1 MANKIEIPVNDNT
14 GKLIYWT
21 RNHKLGLPGKF
32 GLIPAEKIDQIS
44 IDQISIDHR
53 TVKGAPGWQIIHV
66 LAEGVLYAYSISEA
80 SLSDLNAI
88 HLQVQG
94 ARDIA
99 RINQQLG
106 N

>member
-1 MANKIEIPVNDNT
+1 MANNKIEIPVNDNT

-32 GLIPAEKIDQIS
+32 CLIPAEKIDQIS
-44 IDQISIDHR
+44 IDHR
-53 TVKGAPGWQIIHV
+53 TVDGAPGWQIIHV

-88 HLQVQG
+88 RLQVQG

>member
-1 MANKIEIPVNDNT
+1 MANNKIEIPVNDNT

-21 RNHKLGLPGKF
+21 RNHKLGVPGKF

-44 IDQISIDHR
+44 IDHR
-53 TVKGAPGWQIIHV
+53 TVEGAPGWQIIHV

-80 SLSDLNAI
+80 SLSDLKEI
-88 HLQVQG
+88 GRQIGG

-99 RINQQLG
+99 RITQALN

>member
-1 MANKIEIPVNDNT
+1 MAKNKIEIPVNGGT

-32 GLIPAEKIDQIS
+32 GLISATDVIN
-44 IDQISIDHR
+44 IDHLE
-53 TVKGAPGWQIIHV
+53 VAGAPGQQIVYI
-66 LAEGVLYAYSISEA
+66 LAEGVLYSYGIPKS
-80 SLSDLNAI
+80 SLDDLKEI
-88 HLQVQG
+88 GRQIGG

-99 RINQQLG
+99 RITQALN

>member
-1 MANKIEIPVNDNT
+1 MAKSKIEIPVNGGT
-14 GKLIYWT
+14 GKLIYWM
-21 RNHKLGLPGKF
+21 RQHKLGLPGKF
-32 GLIPAEKIDQIS
+32 GLIPATDVDVIN
-44 IDQISIDHR
+44 IDHPE
-53 TVKGAPGWQIIHV
+53 VAGAPGQQIIYV

-88 HLQVQG
+88 RLQVQG

>member
-1 MANKIEIPVNDNT
+1 MAKSKIEIPVNGGT
-14 GKLIYWT
+14 GKLIYWM
-21 RNHKLGLPGKF
+21 RQHKLGLPGKF
-32 GLIPAEKIDQIS
+32 GLIPATDV
-44 IDQISIDHR
+44 DVISIDHH
-53 TVKGAPGWQIIHV
+53 TVDGAPGWQIIHV
-66 LAEGVLYAYSISEA
+66 LAEGILYAYSISEA

-88 HLQVQG
+88 RLQVQG

>member
-21 RNHKLGLPGKF
+21 RNHKLGVPGKF

-44 IDQISIDHR
+44 IDHR
-53 TVKGAPGWQIIHV
+53 TVEGAPGWQIIHV
-66 LAEGVLYAYSISEA
+66 LAEGILYAYSISEA

-88 HLQVQG
+88 RLQVQG

-99 RINQQLG
+99 RITQDLN

>member
-21 RNHKLGLPGKF
+21 RNHKLGVPGKF

-44 IDQISIDHR
+44 IDHR
-53 TVKGAPGWQIIHV
+53 TIDGAPGWQIVYI
-66 LAEGVLYAYSISEA
+66 LAEGVLYSYGIPKS
-80 SLSDLNAI
+80 SLDDLNAI
-88 HLQVQG
+88 RLQVQG

-99 RINQQLG
+99 RINQQL
-106 N
+106 NN

>member
-1 MANKIEIPVNDNT
+1 MAKNKIEIPVNDNT

-44 IDQISIDHR
+44 IDHR
-53 TVKGAPGWQIIHV
+53 TVEGAPGQRIIYM
-66 LAEGVLYAYSISEA
+66 LAEGVLYSYGIPTSG
-80 SLSDLNAI
+80 LDDLKEI
-88 HLQVQG
+88 IRQIDG
-94 ARDIA
+94 ARYIA
-99 RINQQLG
+99 RINQRLG

>member
-1 MANKIEIPVNDNT
+1 MASKIETPVNGGT

-21 RNHKLGLPGKF
+21 RSHKLGVPGKF
-32 GLIPAEKIDQIS
+32 GLIPAEKIDA
-44 IDQISIDHR
+44 ISIDHPE
-53 TVKGAPGWQIIHV
+53 VAGAPGQQIIHV
-66 LAEGVLYAYSISEA
+66 LAEGILYAYSISEA

-88 HLQVQG
+88 RLQVQG

-99 RINQQLG
+99 RINRQLG